1 MRVCIISKFPPI
13 QGGISS
19 KTYWLARGLAEKG
32 VVVHVVTN
40 ADCVEKEYR
49 IEDGA
54 PEQSPNVTVH
64 NIIPDIPW
72 HIPNS
77 ELYVPRLLDKA
88 LEVVGKNKID
98 VIDTNYLIPYGIVG
112 YIVSTITGI
121 PYVLRHGGSDL
132 AKFMQAGVFKNL
144 LERVIRNATTV
155 ITDEKNKALF
165 EGINPNIAIL
175 PRYIPNEQ
183 YFHPFPVSHKTPT
196 FAYIGK
202 INHYWKY
209 KSLDKIVDIFSGIKE
224 DHKLILVGQGKGIL
238 DFQQY
243 VDRQGLKNHEFKKFV
258 HPVQMPHLLGNID
271 YLLYF
276 EKNNPI
282 KDFSNIVC
290 EALWSGIPVITDETF
305 DLTDYT
311 KFINVV
317 QEEQILSLDL
327 DDTKSAQSQINMI
340 IRKFSGS
347 SRCPVTINYS
357 FDRYIEENLKIY
369 GSVYCSRERAS

>member
-32 VVVHVVTN
+32 IEVHVVTN

-49 IEDGA
+49 IEDDS
-54 PEQSPNVTVH
+54 PEPPPNLTVH

-88 LEVVGKNKID
+88 LEVVNKNKID

-112 YIVSTITGI
+112 YLVSTITGI
-121 PYVLRHGGSDL
+121 PYVVRHGGSDL
-132 AKFMQAGVFKNL
+132 AKFLKAGMFTNL
-144 LERVIRNATTV
+144 LEKVIQNAAAV

-165 EGINPNIAIL
+165 EGINPNITIL
-175 PRYIPNEQ
+175 PRYIPDER
-183 YFHPFPVSHKTPT
+183 FFFPSSVSHKMPT

-209 KSLDKIVDIFSGIKE
+209 KSLDKIADIFTKIEE
-224 DHKLILVGQGKGIL
+224 DHSLLLVGQGNGFPKFKEYIENSDL
-238 DFQQY
+238 KKCE
-243 VDRQGLKNHEFKKFV
+243 LKNFV
-258 HPVQMPHLLGNID
+258 HPANMPSLLEQID

-276 EKNNPI
+276 SQDSPI
-282 KDFSNIVC
+282 KDFSNTVC

-305 DLTDYT
+305 DVTDYT
-311 KFINVV
+311 RFINVV
-317 QEEQILSLDL
+317 QEEQILRLDL
-327 DDTKSAQSQINMI
+327 DNTKSAQNKLNMI
-340 IRKFSGS
+340 IREFSGS
-347 SRCPVTINYS
+347 SRCPAMINYS
-357 FDRYIEENLKIY
+357 FDRYVEENLKIY
-369 GSVYCSRERAS
+369 RNVQ

>member
-1 MRVCIISKFPPI
+1 MRTCIISKYPPI

-19 KTYWLARGLAEKG
+19 KTYWLAQGFAEKG
-32 VVVHVVTN
+32 VEVHVVTN

-49 IEDGA
+49 IEDSV
-54 PEQSPNVTVH
+54 PEPPPNLTIH

-77 ELYVPRLLDKA
+77 VLYVPRLLDKA
-88 LEVVGKNKID
+88 LEVVGKNRID

-112 YIVSTITGI
+112 YLVSTITGI
-121 PYVLRHGGSDL
+121 PYVIRHGGSDL
-132 AKFMQAGVFKNL
+132 AKFLKAGLLKHL
-144 LERVIRNATTV
+144 LERVIQKAAVV

-175 PRYIPNEQ
+175 PRYIPDER
-183 YFHPFPVSHKTPT
+183 FFCPSSASRKVPT

-209 KSLDKIVDIFSGIKE
+209 KSLDKIVDIFSKIEE
-224 DHKLILVGQGKGIL
+224 DHNLLLVGQGNGFS

-258 HPVQMPHLLGNID
+258 HPVRMPSLLNSID
-271 YLLYF
+271 YLLHF

-290 EALWSGIPVITDETF
+290 ESLWSGITIITDMSTNVNDYAQYTRDLSDNHIIRLDIEDFEESRRVITA
-305 DLTDYT
+305 LTNQWDGPTRFTIEIDY
-311 KFINVV
+311 
-317 QEEQILSLDL
+317 
-327 DDTKSAQSQINMI
+327 
-340 IRKFSGS
+340 G
-347 SRCPVTINYS
+347 YS
-357 FDRYIEENLKIY
+357 RYIEENFK
-369 GSVYCSRERAS
+369 VYDNL